1 MGGKTLPASAA
12 APLTQIEPQEGGWR
26 HVLKHHDLHPRVP
39 VLDLRYV
46 EKHKLPAKERK

>member
-12 APLTQIEPQEGGWR
+12 ATLTQIEAQEGGRR
-26 HVLKHHDLHPRVP
+26 HVLKQHDLYPRVF

-46 EKHKLPAKERK
+46 EKHKLPAKGKK